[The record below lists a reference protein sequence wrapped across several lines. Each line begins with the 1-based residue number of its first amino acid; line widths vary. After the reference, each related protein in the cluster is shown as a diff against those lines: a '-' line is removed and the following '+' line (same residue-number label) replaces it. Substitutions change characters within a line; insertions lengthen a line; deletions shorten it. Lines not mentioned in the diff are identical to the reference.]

1 MANWRTYI
9 DPSIGDGQNTLD
21 GIIANGPTYGI
32 QISDDLNVTG
42 LSTFSDVARFSNTVR
57 LDGQLRDGDNSFGT
71 SGQVLSSDGTDT
83 RWINAASLSAGAASQ
98 IAINS
103 DTNDAERFIT
113 FVNSSSGNN
122 NLNTDTQLKYNPST
136 NQLNFT
142 ASASGIK
149 FGPGTAASDDAHIEW
164 LGGSNAGY
172 LRISTSDDGG
182 SEYIQFGDYDNQD
195 KGGTFTQ
202 WLRISRDTGTFTGT
216 FSATTLSG
224 SLNASNLT
232 GTVNTARLPNTY
244 TKAGQVVVQATGAG
258 NDVRLDAADNII
270 LESGEEESGAIY
282 FRGNNGASSYRFSK
296 GGQTTH
302 EGFLSFESLGAD
314 RTFTFPDVTGT
325 VALTSSDIT
334 GNAATATNLAAS
346 KNFEISGEITANAVS
361 FDGSNGVNLSAT
373 VANNIIDEDNL
384 MVSNDPVDGYFLSA
398 QSGDTGG
405 LTWAQVDTS
414 ANALTGSTL
423 ANNITTSSITSL
435 GNLSGLTV
443 NGSSSVRDIILQAG
457 YHLRRSDHHSG
468 HLEGSYNNVGNN
480 NSKTNPIYSIGSSF
494 NPNDATLSNFYGIGF
509 TNDNASFISF
519 TGSSGWGLYV
529 AADGDARVWLDGSNG
544 VISSTGEH
552 YVGSDKV
559 WHEGNLGVGD
569 GGLTQKN
576 FTTTLKNKLDGIANN
591 ANNYTHP
598 SHNGDDFS
606 IDTGHLSGAT
616 VIDDLDINVT
626 TDSSGHVTDCNATVA
641 TRNLTLANLGYTG
654 DTNANR
660 ITNNNQ
666 ISNGAGYITSSEA
679 AGRTNLRSFG
689 SNTTYTPSSGT
700 QYIHVHVIGAGGG
713 GSSGTELQGEESG
726 DQRAFGGAGGGGYCI
741 GHYNITG
748 SFTGSITV
756 GSGGAGGQQHSSQYR
771 AGGTGGHSRF
781 QPSGSYNGAG
791 RLTANGGGGAP
802 AGQGNGSGGGAQA
815 QQGIGFNGHRGQRV
829 KYGFGGEHGSSALG
843 YGGISGHGDGNK
855 GKGADGK
862 SSAEQFTGNSG
873 SNGFVYIF
881 EFLSN

>member
-1 MANWRTYI
+1 
-9 DPSIGDGQNTLD
+9 
-21 GIIANGPTYGI
+21 
-32 QISDDLNVTG
+32 
-42 LSTFSDVARFSNTVR
+42 
-57 LDGQLRDGDNSFGT
+57 
-71 SGQVLSSDGTDT
+71 
-83 RWINAASLSAGAASQ
+83 
-98 IAINS
+98 
-103 DTNDAERFIT
+103 
-113 FVNSSSGNN
+113 
-122 NLNTDTQLKYNPST
+122 
-136 NQLNFT
+136 
-142 ASASGIK
+142 
-149 FGPGTAASDDAHIEW
+149 
-164 LGGSNAGY
+164 
-172 LRISTSDDGG
+172 
-182 SEYIQFGDYDNQD
+182 
-195 KGGTFTQ
+195 
-202 WLRISRDTGTFTGT
+202 
-216 FSATTLSG
+216 
-224 SLNASNLT
+224 
-232 GTVNTARLPNTY
+232 
-244 TKAGQVVVQATGAG
+244 
-258 NDVRLDAADNII
+258 
-270 LESGEEESGAIY
+270 
-282 FRGNNGASSYRFSK
+282 
-296 GGQTTH
+296 
-302 EGFLSFESLGAD
+302 
-314 RTFTFPDVTGT
+314 
-325 VALTSSDIT
+325 
-334 GNAATATNLAAS
+334 
-346 KNFEISGEITANAVS
+346 
-361 FDGSNGVNLSAT
+361 
-373 VANNIIDEDNL
+373 

-559 WHEGNLGVGD
+559 WHEGNLSVGD

-829 KYGFGGEHGSSALG
+829 KYGFGGEHGSSDIG

-862 SSAEQFTGNSG
+862 KSNSQFTGNSG

-881 EFLSN
+881 EFRSN